1 MDKSRR
7 KIKANLLHRL
17 TRDGDQI
24 KTYHN
29 LCDNKG
35 PTLTLF
41 HLKKGD
47 IVGFMANES
56 IDSTSEWKK
65 DSKCFIFN
73 LSKKIKCKKVF
84 SLFGKSPS
92 FYCKDICGPSASG
105 LGCNDNES
113 LKYIYHSA
121 LAIDSIFDNKPSS
134 FPK

>member
-1 MDKSRR
+1 M
-7 KIKANLLHRL
+7 
-17 TRDGDQI
+17 
-24 KTYHN
+24 
-29 LCDNKG
+29 
-35 PTLTLF
+35 
-41 HLKKGD
+41 GD

-56 IDSTSEWKK
+56 IDSTSGWKK

-84 SLFGKSPS
+84 SLFGKLPS

-134 FPK
+134 FLPSKKVEKQYEVKETEVFQIISSSSI